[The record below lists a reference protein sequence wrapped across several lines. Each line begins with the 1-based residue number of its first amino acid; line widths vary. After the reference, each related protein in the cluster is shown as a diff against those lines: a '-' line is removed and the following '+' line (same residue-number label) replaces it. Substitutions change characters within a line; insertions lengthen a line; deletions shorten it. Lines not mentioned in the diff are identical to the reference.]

1 MISVNKALDL
11 ISSNSSKIDTR
22 IISLE
27 ESLGFTLASN
37 IKSKINM
44 PSFRQSAMDGY
55 AINYDTSLMKY
66 LQIDEIPA
74 GKNPENISLEKGEC
88 VRIFTGSAVP
98 KGATSVI
105 QQEWCEVKNNQ
116 LFFLKNIEDGLNIR
130 PIGEQIK
137 IGDSLLSKGHLI
149 SPSSIGLLSGIGIEK
164 ITVFRK
170 PKVGIVI
177 TGNELVLPGI
187 SLKKGEVYESN
198 SYMLSAALQ
207 KFGYLNRKIYR
218 AKDDFKNT
226 VSIISKA
233 LSENDVVLVSGG
245 ISVGDY
251 DFVLKA
257 SLSLGIK
264 ELFYKVN
271 QKPGKPLFFGKK
283 NKKALFGLPG
293 NPGAALT
300 CFYIYVLRY
309 LSLISSSTYPLKQ
322 TQVVLNQTYKKKTTR
337 AEFLKAIITDQTAD
351 ICNFQNSSMLRS
363 FAKAN
368 SLLYIG
374 DEKLEVKKGEE
385 ISAYLLL

>member
-1 MISVNKALDL
+1 MISVKKALDL
-11 ISSNSSKIDTR
+11 IVLNSSKLDKE
-22 IISLE
+22 IISID
-27 ESLGFTLASN
+27 ESLGFTLATN
-37 IKSKINM
+37 INSKTNM

-55 AINYDTSLMKY
+55 AVNYNENLRNYTL
-66 LQIDEIPA
+66 IDEIPA
-74 GKNPENISLEKGEC
+74 GKNPENIFLDKGEC
-88 VRIFTGSAVP
+88 VRIFTGAAIP

-116 LFFLKNIEDGLNIR
+116 LCFLKNIKDGLNIR

-137 IGDSLLSKGHLI
+137 IGESLLTKGHLI

-170 PKVGIVI
+170 PKIGIIV

-187 SLKKGEVYESN
+187 SLNEGEVYESN

-207 KFGYLNRKIYR
+207 QFGYLNTKIYR
-218 AKDDFKNT
+218 AKDNFKNT
-226 VSIISKA
+226 VAKISKA

-271 QKPGKPLFFGKK
+271 QKPGKPIFFGKK

-309 LSLISSSTYPLKQ
+309 LSLISSSDYPLKQ
-322 TQVVLNQTYKKKTTR
+322 IQVTLDKPYKKKTTR
-337 AEFLKAIITDQTAD
+337 AEFIKAILTHQTAE

-363 FAKAN
+363 FTKAN
-368 SLLYIG
+368 ALLYIN
-374 DEKLEVKKGEE
+374 DEILELKKGEE
-385 ISAYLLL
+385 IPAYLLL